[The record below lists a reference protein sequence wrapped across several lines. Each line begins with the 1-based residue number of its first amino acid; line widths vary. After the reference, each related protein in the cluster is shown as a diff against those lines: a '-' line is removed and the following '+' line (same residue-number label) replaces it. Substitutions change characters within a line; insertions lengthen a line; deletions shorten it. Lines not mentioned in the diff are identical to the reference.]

1 MVWWGKKPF
10 DEYNKAI
17 PRFMSEYGFQSFPE
31 LASVEKFTLPED
43 HSIYSDVM
51 KSHQRSNI
59 GNETIEDYM
68 LRYYQRPNDFGNFLY
83 VSQLLQAYGIKVGIE
98 AHRRNRD
105 RCMGS
110 LYWQINDCWP
120 VASWS
125 SIDYYGK
132 WKAVHYTAK
141 KSFENFL
148 ISFEDKGDHL
158 NVFVISDSL
167 KPKYAKLKV
176 SVMDFNGTILKEQ
189 EHDIVVEENQSKKY
203 MSLLKRDFLTDIDST
218 NVLIKAAL
226 INTMDNNTI
235 TENIFYLTAFKN
247 LNLPSLE
254 LTASVTEIQDGFT
267 VTLKTKKLAKD
278 VFLMSESTNNFSD
291 NYFDML
297 PNTEKT
303 ITIKKTKLETLETF
317 KNRLK
322 VITLADT
329 YSSSEISL
337 LKQFTNMF
345 KMKFTNR

>member
-1 MVWWGKKPF
+1 
-10 DEYNKAI
+10 
-17 PRFMSEYGFQSFPE
+17 
-31 LASVEKFTLPED
+31 
-43 HSIYSDVM
+43 
-51 KSHQRSNI
+51 
-59 GNETIEDYM
+59 
-68 LRYYQRPNDFGNFLY
+68 
-83 VSQLLQAYGIKVGIE
+83 
-98 AHRRNRD
+98 
-105 RCMGS
+105 
-110 LYWQINDCWP
+110 

-148 ISFEDKGDHL
+148 ISFEDKEDYL
-158 NVFVISDSL
+158 NVFVVSDSL

-247 LNLPSLE
+247 LNLPSPE

-303 ITIKKTKLETLETF
+303 VTIKKTKLETLETF